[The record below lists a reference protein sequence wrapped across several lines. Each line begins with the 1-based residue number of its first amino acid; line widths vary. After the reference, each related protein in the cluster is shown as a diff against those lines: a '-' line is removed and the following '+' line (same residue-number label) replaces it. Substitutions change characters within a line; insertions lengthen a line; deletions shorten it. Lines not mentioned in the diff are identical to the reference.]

1 MKTLNWLMLVILLIM
16 TISMSG
22 CNFEKSSDRNIQE
35 NQEKLLKE
43 ANAQCG
49 IPAIVNFR
57 EKKILKDIIELRD
70 QEGLLTYTY
79 VFSEMTGMYRY
90 LGPSIG
96 YGISSATQYTSPQ
109 KMDTSSG
116 TSAAWAV
123 LPQADPN
130 GLFSPSSAEGTWI
143 MMYDPINK
151 KAMPQY
157 IEQRIS
163 VFTYKLPKSVA
174 IY

>member
-1 MKTLNWLMLVILLIM
+1 MKIVKILVLTIVLLA
-16 TISMSG
+16 TIGMAG
-22 CNFEKSSDRNIQE
+22 CKFPEESSDRNVQE

-96 YGISSATQYTSPQ
+96 YGISSATQYTNPQ
-109 KMDTSSG
+109 KIGIENSYG
-116 TSAAWAV
+116 V
-123 LPQADPN
+123 GILPQADPN
-130 GLFSPSSAEGTWI
+130 GLFSPSSAEGTWV
-143 MMYDPINK
+143 MMYDPANK